1 MSKTRKIKWEPCC
14 MLYRNTKNNRQ
25 KIISSRLKVIAP
37 WEQELMYVG
46 EVGMHINKSKSQIAK
61 RKRILEGLGF
71 ICWLY
76 SSQKT
81 DCVTKGLI

>member
-46 EVGMHINKSKSQIAK
+46 EVAMHINKSKSQIAK
-61 RKRILEGLGF
+61 RKKNFGGLGIYLLALF
-71 ICWLY
+71 
-76 SSQKT
+76 
-81 DCVTKGLI
+81 